1 MKYKLLAFIMTLVP
15 FVNISAQKEAR
26 NVKEGNKQ
34 YVAQKF
40 TEAQKFYEQGI
51 ADNSDSYSANFN
63 LGNSLFRQKKYK
75 EALEQYQKAAT
86 LTKEKKEIASA
97 FHNVGNALMEEKN
110 YEKSVEAY
118 KNSLKANPKDDDTRY
133 NLAVAQYLMK
143 KQQEQ
148 QKQQQQQQQ
157 QKQQQQ
163 QQKQEQQKQE
173 QQQEQQKQEQK
184 QQQQPKMQQEQIEQI
199 LKALEQDE
207 RDVQERRKIQMGQ
220 RSKTDKEW

>member
-40 TEAQKFYEQGI
+40 TEAQKFYEQGV

-148 QKQQQQQQQ
+148 QKQQQQQQK
-157 QKQQQQ
+157 QK
-163 QQKQEQQKQE
+163 